1 MALKKLTQKFNLT
14 HKNSNNDLMID
25 QQTHHSSS
33 ITFSADFVK
42 YYFGKKTH
50 YLLKFS
56 KFIW

>member
-42 YYFGKKTH
+42 YYFGKKGT
-50 YLLKFS
+50 L
-56 KFIW
+56 FIEIF